1 MGSISKIPEGTHTVA
16 IGFGDL
22 NGIMRGK
29 RIPSHNWENVC
40 KNGTAICLS
49 ALVYDMTCDV
59 WDTPVANNDNGYP
72 DMHIFP
78 QTQPV
83 PLPWEPGVAIS
94 FANIIG
100 MDHKPVSVDSR
111 RVLERQVNRAKQL
124 GYEIMVGTEL
134 EFFLLDPAT
143 KKPKDEGIQ
152 VYSLERAS
160 ELEHVLGPIRR
171 HLTTCGIPIEQSNP
185 EYASGQVE
193 VNIKYDDP
201 LTSADRVIMFRSLVK
216 QIARQHGYLATFM
229 PKPFLDASGS
239 GFHCHYS
246 LWHKTRNIF
255 SNNGKLSEE
264 GEYFIGGMQK
274 YIAESTICG
283 SMNVNGYRRKEPY
296 TFCPT
301 NNTWGYDNRS
311 AAIRVIQ
318 GSENSTRLEKRD
330 AGADCNPYLRIAAD
344 IASGLD
350 GLEKKIKPSKLT
362 TGDAYKDKD
371 SPLLPNNIVD
381 AIKLAKESKWLESIL
396 GEQML
401 LLCIQQC
408 ERELNFFRQQVT
420 EVEIQRYLTNL

>member
-1 MGSISKIPEGTHTVA
+1 MGSISKIPEGTHTVV

-94 FANIIG
+94 FANIVG

-152 VYSLERAS
+152 VY
-160 ELEHVLGPIRR
+160 
-171 HLTTCGIPIEQSNP
+171 
-185 EYASGQVE
+185 
-193 VNIKYDDP
+193 
-201 LTSADRVIMFRSLVK
+201 
-216 QIARQHGYLATFM
+216 
-229 PKPFLDASGS
+229 
-239 GFHCHYS
+239 
-246 LWHKTRNIF
+246 
-255 SNNGKLSEE
+255 
-264 GEYFIGGMQK
+264 
-274 YIAESTICG
+274 
-283 SMNVNGYRRKEPY
+283 
-296 TFCPT
+296 
-301 NNTWGYDNRS
+301 
-311 AAIRVIQ
+311 
-318 GSENSTRLEKRD
+318 
-330 AGADCNPYLRIAAD
+330 
-344 IASGLD
+344 
-350 GLEKKIKPSKLT
+350 
-362 TGDAYKDKD
+362 
-371 SPLLPNNIVD
+371 
-381 AIKLAKESKWLESIL
+381 
-396 GEQML
+396 
-401 LLCIQQC
+401 
-408 ERELNFFRQQVT
+408 
-420 EVEIQRYLTNL
+420 